1 MSSHFEICPTSGN
14 SRATSIV
21 ISSSSDKHLLT
32 YLLILLVIIIAETS
46 FIFPVAVVGGPT
58 FCCQCPQQMNKIC
71 TLETTIF
78 EA

>member
-32 YLLILLVIIIAETS
+32 YLLILPVFVIAETS
-46 FIFPVAVVGGPT
+46 FIFPAAVERVVRHSVASARGR
-58 FCCQCPQQMNKIC
+58 
-71 TLETTIF
+71 
-78 EA
+78 